1 MDAPRSIF
9 STLISLILEFRLFLL
24 FLLVYDF
31 SLDNSAEDVDSLL
44 LLAFSDSS
52 SIADARSPDTG
63 TVSYFDKGCAELNLE
78 SVFSVGWSSLV

>member
-24 FLLVYDF
+24 FLLDYDF
-31 SLDNSAEDVDSLL
+31 LDNSADDVDSLL

-63 TVSYFDKGCAELNLE
+63 TVSYFDKGCTELNLE
-78 SVFSVGWSSLV
+78 SVLSVGWSSLV